1 LKIIHHFDPNVVQWN
16 KVRPADQMR
25 NVFDY
30 NINCGEVIRACKE
43 LKIKVLGLDYATI
56 VQGDRKTFL
65 VISWGMRY
73 WSY

>member
-1 LKIIHHFDPNVVQWN
+1 
-16 KVRPADQMR
+16 MR